1 MSAWVRVTLM
11 GSEEMVVVQGQVI
24 DVEDVP
30 LHDNHIQRV
39 SAGDKGQL

>member
-1 MSAWVRVTLM
+1 MFRATGLGLLVNSDT
-11 GSEEMVVVQGQVI
+11 EVI